1 MDSTNKML
9 RQVSTTEVFSLQQ
22 PKCSEKANTNLFSAD
37 NCRDLAN
44 SPVGNKVKKKRR
56 MEVRLEKGVRKE
68 ASSFFFFLALLPP
81 TRTFLRTH
89 AYGRERAILDL
100 SPIPRPLYALTTVHS
115 GPFPL
120 SLPFYSRLY
129 FLPFAFC
136 APAYE
141 EEDFLCSYPFF
152 FSPPS

>member
-1 MDSTNKML
+1 M
-9 RQVSTTEVFSLQQ
+9 
-22 PKCSEKANTNLFSAD
+22 
-37 NCRDLAN
+37 
-44 SPVGNKVKKKRR
+44 
-56 MEVRLEKGVRKE
+56 RLEKGVRKE
-68 ASSFFFFLALLPP
+68 ASSFFFFLVLLPP

-141 EEDFLCSYPFF
+141 EEDFLCSYTFF
-152 FSPPS
+152 FPSFLNVEGVICRKRARSKEGKKRKKERKGYGMAGEQEEEI